1 MAEIINLRMARK
13 ARERAA
19 AKAQADSNRAK
30 HGRTLV
36 ERTATEAEIVRID
49 RVLDGAKRERG
60 DGPEQGDGLG
70 QGDRDT

>member
-19 AKAQADSNRAK
+19 EKAQADANRAK

-36 ERTATEAEIVRID
+36 ERNVTEAEIVRID
-49 RVLDGAKRERG
+49 RVLDGAKRERDG
-60 DGPEQGDGLG
+60 GPEQGDGLG